1 MPRAPVSSTASA
13 SAALNRAA
21 AAVAAPAIM
30 LAFMLVCPADAAADR
45 YARSN
50 SPYWKV
56 GRLDPALTLACR
68 KLQFNQR
75 NAYSPYI
82 GFTGERG
89 RGSTGMGK
97 KGWNLDDPL
106 GLAREGFT
114 YHFFNDGLS
123 DCTVF
128 IAGQAA
134 DPP

>member
-1 MPRAPVSSTASA
+1 MAVSV
-13 SAALNRAA
+13 AA
-21 AAVAAPAIM
+21 ATLM
-30 LAFMLVCPADAAADR
+30 LAFMLACPSDAAADR

-56 GRLDPALTLACR
+56 GRLDLALTQACR

-75 NAYSPYI
+75 NAFSPYI

-128 IAGQAA
+128 VARQTAS
-134 DPP
+134 PP